1 MGELANLKQS
11 HKRSIATYEDQLQT
25 LQEENAGLKGWQR
38 RATGLSIELE
48 EEKRK
53 YGELEEKMR
62 VVGKGSGGAG
72 GAGAGAGVGDEG
84 GVGHGKE
91 MQRLRDE
98 IKGESCTLM
107 ILDHLSGRL
116 HRRRSSIA
124 DPLKRSTPFNP
135 GRRLGIKGRR

>member
-1 MGELANLKQS
+1 M
-11 HKRSIATYEDQLQT
+11 
-25 LQEENAGLKGWQR
+25 
-38 RATGLSIELE
+38 SIELE

-84 GVGHGKE
+84 AVGHGQE

-98 IKGESCTLM
+98 IKG
-107 ILDHLSGRL
+107 
-116 HRRRSSIA
+116 
-124 DPLKRSTPFNP
+124 
-135 GRRLGIKGRR
+135 